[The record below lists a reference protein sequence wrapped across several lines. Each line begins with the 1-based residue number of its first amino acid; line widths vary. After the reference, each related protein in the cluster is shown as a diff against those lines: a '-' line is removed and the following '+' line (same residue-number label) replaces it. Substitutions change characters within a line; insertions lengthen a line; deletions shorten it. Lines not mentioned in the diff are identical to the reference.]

1 MLKIE
6 NLTKCY
12 KDKVAV
18 DNLSLKL
25 NDGEIFGFIGPNGAG
40 KTTTVKCILNFIKKN
55 KGNIYIDDKLMDTN
69 SEYLKELIGYVP
81 SEVNLYEELTVIEMI
96 KLSNTFYKKDCMN
109 KALKLIKLLEID
121 ENKKIEQLSFGNLK
135 KVSIVLAFMHNPKL
149 VILDEPTSGLDPLI
163 KEKFF
168 HLLEEEKKHGT
179 TIFFSTHVLSEVNK
193 MCDRVG
199 IIKDGKL
206 IKIDDVKNLMKTDF
220 SIITIES
227 NEYKKLKLPMKDIII
242 KEEHKNKIKFIY
254 KGDINNL
261 LNIITKIKIDDIL
274 IEEPTI
280 EEIFMHYYK

>member
-149 VILDEPTSGLDPLI
+149 VILDEPTSSLDPLI

>member
-40 KTTTVKCILNFIKKN
+40 KTTTVKCILKFIKKN

-121 ENKKIEQLSFGNLK
+121 EHKQIEQLSFGNVK

-149 VILDEPTSGLDPLI
+149 VILD
-163 KEKFF
+163 
-168 HLLEEEKKHGT
+168 
-179 TIFFSTHVLSEVNK
+179 
-193 MCDRVG
+193 
-199 IIKDGKL
+199 
-206 IKIDDVKNLMKTDF
+206 
-220 SIITIES
+220 
-227 NEYKKLKLPMKDIII
+227 
-242 KEEHKNKIKFIY
+242 
-254 KGDINNL
+254 
-261 LNIITKIKIDDIL
+261 
-274 IEEPTI
+274 
-280 EEIFMHYYK
+280 